1 MEKME
6 EGKKY
11 PKGVVCVFY
20 FTRKMGFNLQEALS
34 THVYESD

>member
-1 MEKME
+1 ME

-11 PKGVVCVFY
+11 PKGVFFNVCVFY